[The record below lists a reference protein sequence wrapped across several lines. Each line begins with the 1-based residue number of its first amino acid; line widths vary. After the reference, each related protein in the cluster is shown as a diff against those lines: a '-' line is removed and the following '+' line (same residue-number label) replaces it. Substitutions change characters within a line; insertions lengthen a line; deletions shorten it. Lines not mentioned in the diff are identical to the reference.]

1 MVKWLESRVLWGSLL
16 ILAGVVFLLQ
26 NIFHIDIGAFFWA
39 VLLAM
44 AGAVFIT
51 VFISNRQLWWA
62 LIPGFTLLGVSA
74 TVFISNYLPR
84 LEGVLGGFFVLGGIG
99 LAFVVIYLNDRR
111 FWWALI
117 PAGVL
122 FTVAIISVVEGLFG
136 GLETGGI
143 FFIGLGLTFAA
154 VAIFPA
160 PQGKMRWA
168 WYPAAVLT
176 VMGLLIAAAAENL
189 INYVWPVAL
198 ILGGLV
204 LIYRNIA
211 SR

>member
-26 NIFHIDIGAFFWA
+26 NLFNFDIGALFWA
-39 VLLAM
+39 ILLAV
-44 AGAVFIT
+44 AGLVFIT
-51 VFISNRQLWWA
+51 VFINNRLQWWA

-74 TVFISNYLPR
+74 TVLISNYLPR
-84 LEGVLGGFFVLGGIG
+84 LEGVLGGFFVLGGIS
-99 LAFVVIYLNDRR
+99 LAFVVVYLNDRR
-111 FWWALI
+111 YWWAVI

-122 FTVAIISVVEGLFG
+122 FTVAIISVVEGLLGDF
-136 GLETGGI
+136 ETGGL
-143 FFIGLGLTFAA
+143 FFIGLGLTFAL
-154 VAIFPA
+154 VAISPA

-176 VMGLLIAAAAENL
+176 VMGMLIAAAAENL
-189 INYVWPVAL
+189 FAYLWPAAL

-204 LIYRNIA
+204 LIYRTIV

>member
-1 MVKWLESRVLWGSLL
+1 MVKWLESRILWGSLL

-26 NIFHIDIGAFFWA
+26 NLFNFDIGALFWA
-39 VLLAM
+39 LLLALG
-44 AGAVFIT
+44 GAVFII
-51 VFISNRQLWWA
+51 VYINNRAHWWA

-74 TVFISNYLPR
+74 TVFLDNYLPM

-99 LAFVVIYLNDRR
+99 IAFVAVYLSDRR
-111 FWWALI
+111 NWWAVI

-122 FTVAIISVVEGLFG
+122 LTLATITVVDELLGGFGTGGLFFLG
-136 GLETGGI
+136 M
-143 FFIGLGLTFAA
+143 GLTFAL
-154 VAIFPA
+154 VAILPT
-160 PQGKMRWA
+160 PQGRMRWA
-168 WYPAAVLT
+168 WYPAAALV

-189 INYVWPVAL
+189 IGYLWPAAL

-204 LIYRNIA
+204 LIYRTIG